1 MNPSA
6 REVVIGNAHATR
18 FAHVSGLA
26 DTRAPDEDK
35 APRLTL
41 TVDLPARPEQ
51 EIHAAHPAI
60 RRAAR

>member
-6 REVVIGNAHATR
+6 REVVIGNAR
-18 FAHVSGLA
+18 DQFAHVSGFA